1 MNYHGID
8 PPPTLPRNNNIFNGA
23 FRVSIKIVCCKNIV
37 DKFIKFNARLPRPE
51 KNICTEVSLVFMGRN
66 FRGFREK
73 QGFVISWGM
82 ILSHNMLL

>member
-1 MNYHGID
+1 MEST
-8 PPPTLPRNNNIFNGA
+8 PPPPHTLPRNNIFNGA
-23 FRVSIKIVCCKNIV
+23 FRVSIKIVCCKIIV
-37 DKFIKFNARLPRPE
+37 DKFIKLNAWLLKPE

>member
-8 PPPTLPRNNNIFNGA
+8 PPHTLPRNNIFNGA
-23 FRVSIKIVCCKNIV
+23 FRVSIKIVCCKIIV
-37 DKFIKFNARLPRPE
+37 DKFIKLNAWLLKPE